1 MTRKEEK
8 EFLKRERE
16 IMNRHYAARERE
28 QLYYYEHIR
37 LEDLLVGGPYTPR
50 ASDTFRSGEASE
62 PPQDIIC
69 LEPPPIRDW
78 SDLASPYEGEPC
90 EICQRR
96 HRRVLYA
103 GALAGIIGLILLA
116 GWGVLSG
123 AGELVA
129 W

>member
-1 MTRKEEK
+1 MTLKEEK
-8 EFLKRERE
+8 EFLKLERE
-16 IMNRHYAARERE
+16 IMNQHYADRERE

-37 LEDLLVGGPYTPR
+37 LEDLLVGGQRTPR
-50 ASDTFRSGEASE
+50 QPDKFTGEIPE
-62 PPQDIIC
+62 LQQDVIC

-78 SDLASPYEGEPC
+78 SDLSSPYETEPC

-96 HRRVLYA
+96 HRRFLYA
-103 GALAGIIGLILLA
+103 GAVAGIIGLILLA

-123 AGELVA
+123 SGELVA

>member
-8 EFLKRERE
+8 EFLKLERE
-16 IMNRHYAARERE
+16 IMNQHYAAREQE
-28 QLYYYEHIR
+28 QLYYYEHVR
-37 LEDLLVGGPYTPR
+37 LEDLLVGGPCSPKSPDKAGNVT
-50 ASDTFRSGEASE
+50 DNT